1 MNRTRIA
8 ALAVTALALTGCG
21 TTAAA
26 TAAPANQQAPSS
38 PAPSAPAAVTAANP
52 VTIVRQAGATPAPG
66 AVHGNTWLSGLEALG
81 SFSTP
86 YHDTWDYEAVTVYT
100 LNPGVSQTGEQAAA
114 AVGAASSDSQVVI
127 VGPDFYMYV
136 TPVGSGS
143 RPAWPVSPQIIAA
156 RVHGTVLAP

>member
-1 MNRTRIA
+1 MTRTGTPRWRHRPRPPA
-8 ALAVTALALTGCG
+8 CGHRALPLPRRQTGKRRPRPRRARRG
-21 TTAAA
+21 HGSE
-26 TAAPANQQAPSS
+26 PGHHRP
-38 PAPSAPAAVTAANP
+38 
-52 VTIVRQAGATPAPG
+52 QAGATPVPARPRQ
-66 AVHGNTWLSGLEALG
+66 TWLSGLEALG

-100 LNPGVSQTGEQAAA
+100 LNPGAGQTGEQAAA

-156 RVHGTVLAP
+156 RVHGTALAP